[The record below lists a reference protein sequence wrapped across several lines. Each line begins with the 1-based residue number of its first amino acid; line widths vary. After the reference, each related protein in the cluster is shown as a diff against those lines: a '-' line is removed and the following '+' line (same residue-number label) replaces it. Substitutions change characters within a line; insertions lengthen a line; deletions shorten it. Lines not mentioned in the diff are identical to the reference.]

1 MWIEHHEV
9 LYNLDLFKTVLKG
22 NDQELLLSNAIHEQV
37 WRDDDIRN
45 MAVLLFSCKED
56 RDKAFNRIA
65 SRLNT
70 VVF

>member
-9 LYNLDLFKTVLKG
+9 LYNLDLFKAVLKG
-22 NDQELLLSNAIHEQV
+22 NDQEILLSNAIHEQV
-37 WRDDDIRN
+37 WRCEDIRN
-45 MAVLLFSCKED
+45 MAVLIFNSMED